1 MIKKRLK
8 CAKNTNKIRKNSGMK
23 FKKDEEE
30 KGKQNGPKK
39 YEQTLNCL
47 YNTI

>member
-23 FKKDEEE
+23 FKKMRKK
-30 KGKQNGPKK
+30 KGDKMDLKNMNK
-39 YEQTLNCL
+39 L
-47 YNTI
+47 